1 MAAIF
6 NSVLTDRQSMLSRL
20 DAEAAAFLGGTLK
33 ERITVVNPNGGIR
46 TEVRDIVVELP
57 ASPDEAA
64 ATVPDSVAPQR

>member
-6 NSVLTDRQSMLSRL
+6 NSVLADRQSMLDRL

-46 TEVRDIVVELP
+46 TEVRDILVELP
-57 ASPDEAA
+57 AGADEAI
-64 ATVPDSVAPQR
+64 ATVPDSGAPQR